1 MEKNFKLTLSYDGT
15 RWRGWQ
21 KQGNT
26 GSTIQGKLEDLLGR
40 LFGTPVEISGAG
52 RTDAGVHAAGQVAN
66 FHIDTDMTA
75 EELLR
80 RLRHML
86 PPDIG
91 LLAVE
96 EVPLRFH
103 SRLSAIEK
111 TYCYRIWNSE
121 TPNVFLQRYTY
132 QVPAVLDLQAMQAGA
147 DLFLGTHDFRAFC
160 SNRHYKK
167 STVRT
172 ITAFRI
178 ERLGEEVRM
187 TVTGD
192 GFLYNMVRI
201 LAGTLLEV
209 GLGRRRPEEIPAL
222 LEGRSRPAAGETA
235 PAKGLCLLQVRY

>member
-40 LFGTPVEISGAG
+40 LFGTPVELSGAG

-91 LLAVE
+91 LLTVE

-222 LEGRSRPAAGETA
+222 LEGRSRPATGETA